1 MKDLKRFWLFFLIV
15 AIDVV
20 LLIAYPTLGRNVVNF
35 TGKNFREMLLILP
48 PVFVLLGLMEVWV
61 PRETMT
67 RLMGD
72 DSGLRGMALSVFLG
86 AAAAGPLYGAFP
98 IAVVLTRKGASLRNV
113 LMFLGSW
120 STLKIPMFLF
130 ETAAMGPLWSIT
142 RWVVSLV
149 GIVVITLIIE
159 KSLEPADRETVV
171 RLAESIDVPTQAAR
185 S

>member
-1 MKDLKRFWLFFLIV
+1 MNYLKRFWLFFLIV
-15 AIDVV
+15 AIDIVI
-20 LLIAYPTLGRNVVNF
+20 LIVSPALGRDVVNF

-98 IAVVLTRKGASLRNV
+98 IAIVLTRKGASLRNV
-113 LMFLGSW
+113 LMFIGSW

-130 ETAAMGPLWSIT
+130 ETAALGPRWSIT
-142 RWVVSLV
+142 RWFASLV
-149 GIVVITLIIE
+149 GIVVITFIIE
-159 KSLEPADRETVV
+159 KSLKPHDRESVV
-171 RLAESIDVPTQAAR
+171 QLAEEIDLPAQAGR
-185 S
+185 